1 MTAKQI
7 TANLIRLNNGDVAA
21 ASNEFRAYVAR
32 QASASRSQL
41 MIWNKVF
48 GLLAQ
53 AA

>member
-7 TANLIRLNNGDVAA
+7 TANLIRLNQGDVAA
-21 ASNEFRAYVAR
+21 ATAEFRAYVKR
-32 QASASRSQL
+32 QTTASRSQL

-48 GLLAQ
+48 GLLAD